1 MEQLKFKMTI
11 FFKWRQYLL
20 LIELRLDHTKRLTFG
35 EDSGKCGIEKV
46 GLLIDVN
53 GYKKEERY
61 EKLCRMAVRV
71 AKDVRRTKIDA
82 SLDPMTADER
92 KAVHNAL
99 ADLDNISTHSEG
111 GRSSSYQYFIYT
123 W

>member
-1 MEQLKFKMTI
+1 
-11 FFKWRQYLL
+11 
-20 LIELRLDHTKRLTFG
+20 
-35 EDSGKCGIEKV
+35 
-46 GLLIDVN
+46 
-53 GYKKEERY
+53 
-61 EKLCRMAVRV
+61 MAVRV

-111 GRSSSYQYFIYT
+111 EGDQSRKPPREHP
-123 W
+123 